1 MLKWPKEGEEV
12 KLTLTKEFINWL
24 CEVVTQA
31 TSLGFPAVVH
41 SQNESAKHACN
52 VIYGPGDF
60 WVAWLIVYKVYIFP
74 YSNMISISR
83 RTVQAE

>member
-31 TSLGFPAVVH
+31 TSVGFPAVVH
-41 SQNESAKHACN
+41 SQNESAKHECN

-60 WVAWLIVYKVYIFP
+60 CCVIDRLQGVYF
-74 YSNMISISR
+74 SLF
-83 RTVQAE
+83 